1 MEEKF
6 RFAVLTVVRSRFTRA
21 FLSPFAPV
29 RAQVVQTHN
38 ADAQDG
44 GVGRRGAAERRA
56 RGAGAGGIIRDLK
69 GRLPGERD

>member
-1 MEEKF
+1 MSDGVAANVMEEKF
-6 RFAVLTVVRSRFTRA
+6 RFAVLIVVRSRFTRA

-44 GVGRRGAAERRA
+44 GSAAEGRRNVGRGVARRT
-56 RGAGAGGIIRDLK
+56 GG
-69 GRLPGERD
+69 GRYN